1 MSDIKSKKAGTT
13 STKKTSS
20 LKSTK
25 SPSRTKSAKEIAKKD
40 SIKTTKKSSAK
51 TSKIS
56 IKEKAKTNN
65 ELKEIKGIN
74 GVPTRKV
81 KDDNDFYNDKKRAII
96 LLLVATI
103 IILILVIS
111 ATYAYYSVQI
121 SSFGATHNV
130 TTKLPKVGS
139 VVLSNPPTNLHIR
152 LNALNMLEEDA
163 GDKLY
168 ATDSANDYESEYNPR
183 IIALATVSGGEDYT
197 KYNCSYDLNINI
209 TGTMKDYLQTGDAK
223 LIFSGALNN
232 EYDLVEMITPK
243 KIEFNNLSG
252 TNREEKLYAALVF
265 NNKDENQDYL
275 QGKNLSVE
283 LTGSRFACSQVVS

>member
-1 MSDIKSKKAGTT
+1 MSDIKSKKTGAT
-13 STKKTSS
+13 STKKNSS
-20 LKSTK
+20 LKSTR
-25 SPSRTKSAKEIAKKD
+25 SSSRTKSAKEIAKKD

-51 TSKIS
+51 TSNTS

-74 GVPTRKV
+74 GISTRKV

-96 LLLVATI
+96 LLLVTTI

-111 ATYAYYSVQI
+111 ATYAYFSVLT
-121 SSFGATHNV
+121 SSSGSTHNV

-139 VVLSNPPTNLHIR
+139 IVLSNPPTNLHVR
-152 LNALNMLEEDA
+152 LNALNMLEKNA

-168 ATDSANDYESEYNPR
+168 ATDGAEDYESEYNPR
-183 IIALATVSGGEDYT
+183 IIALATVSGGEDDT
-197 KYNCSYDLNINI
+197 KYSCSYDLNINI

-223 LIFSGALNN
+223 LIFSGALTA
-232 EYDLVEMITPK
+232 EYDLVGMITSK

-265 NNKDENQDYL
+265 NNKETNQDYL
-275 QGKNLSVE
+275 QGKNLNIE
-283 LTGSRFACSQVVS
+283 LTGSGFTCSQVVS